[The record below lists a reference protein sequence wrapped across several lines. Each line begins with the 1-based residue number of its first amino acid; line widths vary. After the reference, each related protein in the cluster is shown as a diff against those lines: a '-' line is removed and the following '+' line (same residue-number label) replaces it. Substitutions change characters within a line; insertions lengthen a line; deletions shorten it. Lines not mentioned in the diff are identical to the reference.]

1 MKVKIDNC
9 VDCRQPCMLFC
20 PHRDDSY
27 EWRCDDCGE
36 ETQLYEFD
44 GKELCI
50 DCIERRLEKI
60 N

>member
-9 VDCRQPCMLFC
+9 VGCALPCTYSC
-20 PHRDDSY
+20 PYLDEGY
-27 EWRCDDCGE
+27 EYICDDCGE